1 MDDNIAQK
9 LSIADFFS
17 LINAILGFFAI
28 ISLLSSLIPDEFR
41 IRVSLTFLLLALLA
55 DGLDGIIA
63 RKTRRS
69 EVGEHLDSMAD
80 MTSMGIAT
88 SVFVYLS
95 YHNFVTNSFY
105 NHIYLFIALIF
116 FVSAAT
122 IRLSSFYKMKKENY
136 FIGLPAPASSIIL
149 LMLAYIHVEFI
160 IILPLIVIISA
171 AMICNIS
178 FPKTGLRLDLIATIL
193 IFLTLILGDI
203 FYFIAPILLLTAMI
217 IYGVG
222 GPIYIKFFGNFK

>member
-1 MDDNIAQK
+1 MNEK
-9 LSIADFFS
+9 LSVADFFS
-17 LINAILGFFAI
+17 LVNAILGFFAI
-28 ISLLSSLIPDEFR
+28 ISLLSSLIPDELK

-63 RKTRRS
+63 RKKRRS

-80 MTSMGIAT
+80 MTSMGIGTAI
-88 SVFVYLS
+88 FVYLS
-95 YHNFVTNSFY
+95 YHNFVNNSFY

-136 FIGLPAPASSIIL
+136 FVGLPAPASSIIL
-149 LMLAYIHVEFI
+149 LMLAYINVQFI
-160 IILPLIVIISA
+160 IILPVIVIISA

-178 FPKTGLRLDLIATIL
+178 FPKPKLRLDFAATSL
-193 IFLTLILGDI
+193 IFITLILGNN
-203 FYFIAPILLLTAMI
+203 FYFIAPILLLIAMI
-217 IYGVG
+217 IYAIG
-222 GPIYIKFFGNFK
+222 GPLFIKFFGHFK

>member
-1 MDDNIAQK
+1 MNK
-9 LSIADFFS
+9 RNTKRLSCADFFS
-17 LINAILGFFAI
+17 LINAIFGFFSI
-28 ISLLSSLIPDEFR
+28 IVLLSSLIPEQYKIR
-41 IRVSLTFLLLALLA
+41 ISLTFILLALLA

-95 YHNFVTNSFY
+95 YHNFVINSIY
-105 NHIYLFIALIF
+105 SHIYLLIALIF
-116 FVSAAT
+116 FVSAAI
-122 IRLSSFYKMKKENY
+122 IRLSSFYKMKKEKY

-149 LMLAYIHVEFI
+149 LMLAYIQVNFI
-160 IILPLIVIISA
+160 IILPFIVIISA

-178 FPKTGLRLDLIATIL
+178 FPKPALRLDFIAAFLIL
-193 IFLTLILGDI
+193 LTLILGNI
-203 FYFIAPILLLTAMI
+203 FYYIAPVLLLIAMI
-217 IYGVG
+217 IYAIG
-222 GPIYIKFFGNFK
+222 GPFYIKFLRRI